1 MFTSAKQLARPY
13 ENMRQRMPGD
23 PGYGDASGEERNPS
37 QVGVA
42 WAELGIGSGLSMAP
56 TVPAD
61 LQATTPGGYLAVQR
75 ARAEAEAEA
84 LRRRQEGVL
93 TGPMG
98 GAAPVHHDPRLHIR
112 PGMMGPLPRHVVG
125 YPSGQ
130 LEMTPRYSPLQ
141 DSSAMRVPSVWGPGG
156 TSVVMSPP
164 LSHDEMQQQ
173 HQQQKQTQQQ
183 KQQQPQQHMNFA
195 LQQVGSTSLGSQ
207 RLMNVPGQHMMN
219 NTIGTGLGSGHLD
232 GSGAHHHALGT
243 PTAARSQAISPVAQ
257 FAPMPGQGMVMGV
270 GNGGHSQQANPGA
283 QGMVMFQSGS
293 MGGARRLVAPNQTT
307 GHAMGMVGP
316 WQAHAPWP
324 EQLVGP
330 WQHPGMSQAP
340 GLPPLQQ
347 QQQQQQLQ
355 QMISAPGNYQ
365 GYHSSTLD
373 PSEAQTRGLSPGVT
387 LASNQSS
394 SGRSAFANRHDFE
407 VSSDQSVALGSSLGL
422 GLGLG
427 GQLQSAQDEPQVL
440 SSASFGIGGQGS
452 PSLPLE
458 MHQPK
463 REDTNSADSRSRM
476 NIREGPAPIAGSLD
490 GLGGSGGGS
499 GYKGN
504 GDGTGFTGKAGP
516 SSSYSPAFP
525 TFMPNFCGPVP
536 PGSPRNTLEGG
547 VSYPTHLGMG
557 IRGANEEVTKGPPTP
572 GSSMSATARNEGVG
586 GPGGRSSMSR
596 STTVAGVGNS
606 REGRDPSR
614 HQDSS
619 APLHYGGAPDNRSHA
634 EKGKAKRWIVESNG
648 QPSGPPRGVESG
660 NSGSQG
666 RVVERL
672 A

>member
-1 MFTSAKQLARPY
+1 
-13 ENMRQRMPGD
+13 MPGD
-23 PGYGDASGEERNPS
+23 PGYGDAPGEERNSS

-56 TVPAD
+56 GMPTD

-84 LRRRQEGVL
+84 SRRRQEGIL

-98 GAAPVHHDPRLHIR
+98 GAAPVHHDPRLHLR
-112 PGMMGPLPRHVVG
+112 PGAMVPLPRHVVG

-130 LEMTPRYSPLQ
+130 MEMTPRYSPLQ
-141 DSSAMRVPSVWGPGG
+141 DPVVRGPSVWGPGG
-156 TSVVMSPP
+156 VGVVMSPP
-164 LSHDEMQQQ
+164 LSHDEMQ

-183 KQQQPQQHMNFA
+183 KHQQQQPQQHMNFA
-195 LQQVGSTSLGSQ
+195 VQQVGTTSIGSQ
-207 RLMNVPGQHMMN
+207 RLMNVPGQHLVN
-219 NTIGTGLGSGHLD
+219 NTIGTGLGPGHLD

-243 PTAARSQAISPVAQ
+243 PTVARSQAISSMAQ
-257 FAPMPGQGMVMGV
+257 FAPMPGQGIVMGV
-270 GNGGHSQQANPGA
+270 GNGCHSQQANAGA
-283 QGMVMFQSGS
+283 QGMLVFPSGS
-293 MGGARRLVAPNQTT
+293 MAGARRLVAPTQAN
-307 GHAMGMVGP
+307 GHAMGMTGP

-355 QMISAPGNYQ
+355 QIISTPGNYQ

-387 LASNQSS
+387 LPSTQSS
-394 SGRSAFANRHDFE
+394 SGRSTFATRHDFE
-407 VSSDQSVALGSSLGL
+407 VSTDQSAGLGSSLGL

-427 GQLQSAQDEPQVL
+427 GQLHAAQDEPQVL
-440 SSASFGIGGQGS
+440 PSASFGIGGQGS

-476 NIREGPAPIAGSLD
+476 NIREGPAPITGTLE
-490 GLGGSGGGS
+490 GLGGGGSGG

-504 GDGTGFTGKAGP
+504 GDGTGSSGKVSL

-525 TFMPNFCGPVP
+525 TFMPSFCGPVP
-536 PGSPRNTLEGG
+536 PGSPRNALVGG

-557 IRGANEEVTKGPPTP
+557 IRGANEEVTKGPPTS
-572 GSSMSATARNEGVG
+572 GS
-586 GPGGRSSMSR
+586 GGRNTMSS
-596 STTVAGVGNS
+596 STTVAGGGNS

-619 APLHYGGAPDNRSHA
+619 VPLHYGGAPDNRSHT
-634 EKGKAKRWIVESNG
+634 EKGNVKRWIVESNG

-660 NSGSQG
+660 NSGTHG

>member
-1 MFTSAKQLARPY
+1 
-13 ENMRQRMPGD
+13 
-23 PGYGDASGEERNPS
+23 
-37 QVGVA
+37 
-42 WAELGIGSGLSMAP
+42 MAP
-56 TVPAD
+56 AMSAD
-61 LQATTPGGYLAVQR
+61 LQATTPGRYLAVQR

-93 TGPMG
+93 AGPIG
-98 GAAPVHHDPRLHIR
+98 GAAPVHHDPRLHLR

-125 YPSGQ
+125 YPNGQ

-141 DSSAMRVPSVWGPGG
+141 DSSAVRMSSVWGPGG
-156 TSVVMSPP
+156 TGVVMPPP

-173 HQQQKQTQQQ
+173 HQQQQQKQTQQP
-183 KQQQPQQHMNFA
+183 QQQQPPQQHMNFS
-195 LQQVGSTSLGSQ
+195 LQQVGTAGLGSQ
-207 RLMNVPGQHMMN
+207 RLMNVPGQHLIN
-219 NTIGTGLGSGHLD
+219 NTISTGGLGSGHLD

-243 PTAARSQAISPVAQ
+243 ATVARSQAISPVAQ
-257 FAPMPGQGMVMGV
+257 FAPMSGQSMMMGV
-270 GNGGHSQQANPGA
+270 GNGGHSQQASAGA
-283 QGMVMFQSGS
+283 PGMVMFPSGG
-293 MGGARRLVAPNQTT
+293 MGGARRLVAPNQAT

-340 GLPPLQQ
+340 GPPPLQQ

-355 QMISAPGNYQ
+355 QIISAQGSYQ

-387 LASNQSS
+387 LPSAQSS
-394 SGRSAFANRHDFE
+394 SGRSTFATRHEFE
-407 VSSDQSVALGSSLGL
+407 VSSDQSTALGSSLGL

-427 GQLQSAQDEPQVL
+427 GQLQVAQDEPQML

-452 PSLPLE
+452 PSLPME

-463 REDTNSADSRSRM
+463 REDVNAADGRSRM
-476 NIREGPAPIAGSLD
+476 NIREGPAPIAGALD
-490 GLGGSGGGS
+490 GLGGSGSGG

-504 GDGTGFTGKAGP
+504 GDGTGSTGKISP

-525 TFMPNFCGPVP
+525 TFMTGFCGPVP
-536 PGSPRNTLEGG
+536 PGSPRTALVGG

-557 IRGANEEVTKGPPTP
+557 MRGTNEGATKGPPAP
-572 GSSMSATARNEGVG
+572 GSSMFATARNEGVG
-586 GPGGRSSMSR
+586 GPGGRDAMSGP
-596 STTVAGVGNS
+596 TTVADMGNS
-606 REGRDPSR
+606 RDGRDPTR

-619 APLHYGGAPDNRSHA
+619 TPSTQPLHYGGAPDNRSHA
-634 EKGKAKRWIVESNG
+634 EKGKAKRWIMESNG
-648 QPSGPPRGVESG
+648 QPSGPTRGIESG
-660 NSGSQG
+660 NSGAQG